1 MRNQLEQ
8 NALEFNTRNPM
19 TVQIGLSNKEQAIST
34 ESHHNKNSFIQNQH
48 SDYFQYIAIMLTI
61 IMVLKA
67 LEIAVYTLAT
77 YRKGLKKKIIKNVSQ
92 TTTLPREV

>member
-48 SDYFQYIAIMLTI
+48 SDYFQYIIILLTI
-61 IMVLKA
+61 IILLKA
-67 LEIAVYTLAT
+67 LELAVYTFAT
-77 YRKGLKKKIIKNVSQ
+77 YKKGLKKKIKAN
-92 TTTLPREV
+92 LH